1 MFGRGWILGIVGEIL
16 TDMQCSRNKEV
27 MVSVEFFNQRR
38 WL

>member
-1 MFGRGWILGIVGEIL
+1 MFGRGWILGIAGEIL

-27 MVSVEFFNQRR
+27 MVSVGFFNRRR